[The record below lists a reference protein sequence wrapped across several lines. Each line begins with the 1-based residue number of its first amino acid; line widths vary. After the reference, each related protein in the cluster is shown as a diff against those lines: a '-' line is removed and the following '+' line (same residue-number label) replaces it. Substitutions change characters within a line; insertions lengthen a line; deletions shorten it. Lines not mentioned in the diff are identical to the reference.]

1 MISVSGIRG
10 VVGEALTADV
20 VSHYAARLG
29 TWLPP
34 GPVVF
39 GRDSRPSG
47 PALRPAVLA
56 ALVGVGREVIDLGI
70 VPTPTVQVEVER
82 RHAAGG
88 IALTASHNPVEWNA
102 LKLIGGDG
110 RFLTATT
117 GRAFLDAAATM
128 TPAWKRWDALGH
140 VVEVADPL
148 AGHLELILGLD
159 FLPVADIRARGFRV
173 ALDAVHGAGGAIGRR
188 LLEALG
194 CRFDILFEEPT
205 GLFPRVAEPLAENL
219 GILCGHV
226 AGAARGVGTA
236 PGAGGGYDIGL
247 AFDPDVDRL
256 SLVDE
261 TGRALGEEYTLAL
274 AARFVLE
281 RKQGPAVTNLSTSAM
296 IDAVAARL
304 GRTVLRT
311 PVGEANVVEEMAR
324 SGAPIG
330 GEGNGGVIL
339 PAVHLGRDAPVGVAL
354 ILGLMAATGKKL
366 SELAAELPTM
376 AMVKA
381 RRELATPPDLALLE
395 GPLGAA
401 LPGGILDR
409 RDGLRVSRDG
419 EWIHVRKS
427 GTEPI
432 VRVIAEAGDLAR
444 AEALCALAL
453 GTLGD

>member
-10 VVGEALTADV
+10 IVGASLTPDV
-20 VSHYAARLG
+20 VTRYAAAFA

-34 GPVVF
+34 GPIVF

-47 PALRPAVLA
+47 EALRHAVLTG
-56 ALVGVGREVIDLGI
+56 LLGVGREVIELGI
-70 VPTPTVQVEVER
+70 VPTPTVQLEVEH

-88 IALTASHNPVEWNA
+88 LALTASHNPIEWNA

-110 RFLTATT
+110 RFLTGTV
-117 GRAFLDAAATM
+117 GGEFLAAAQTL
-128 TPAWKRWDALGH
+128 TPAWKPWDGLGR
-140 VVEVADPL
+140 VTTVDDPL
-148 AGHLELILGLD
+148 KRHLDIILGLD
-159 FLPVADIRARGFRV
+159 LLDVPAIRARSFRV
-173 ALDAVHGAGGAIGRR
+173 ALDAVHGAGGAMGRR

-194 CRFDILFEEPT
+194 CRTDILFEEPT
-205 GLFPRVAEPLAENL
+205 GRFPRVAEPLAENL
-219 GILCGHV
+219 GILREHV
-226 AGAARGVGTA
+226 AKGT
-236 PGAGGGYDIGL
+236 YDIGL

-261 TGRALGEEYTLAL
+261 TGHALGEEYTLAL
-274 AARFVLE
+274 AARHVLE
-281 RKQGPAVTNLSTSAM
+281 RKPGPAVTNLSTSM
-296 IDAVAARL
+296 LIDAVAGRL

-354 ILGLMAATGKKL
+354 ILALMAATGKKL
-366 SELAAELPTM
+366 SELAAELPKT

-381 RRELATPPDLALLE
+381 KVELEAPPDLAPVTKRLRE
-395 GPLGAA
+395 A
-401 LPGGILDR
+401 LPDGTLDL
-409 RDGLRVSRDG
+409 RDGLRVTRPG

-432 VRVIAEAGDLAR
+432 VRVIAEAGDLTR
-444 AEALCALAL
+444 AEALRDLAIAALR
-453 GTLGD
+453 

>member
-1 MISVSGIRG
+1 VSQLMISVSGIRG
-10 VVGEALTADV
+10 IVGASLTPDV
-20 VSHYAARLG
+20 VTRYAAAFA

-34 GPVVF
+34 GPIVF

-47 PALRPAVLA
+47 EALRHAVLTG
-56 ALVGVGREVIDLGI
+56 LLGVGREVIELGI
-70 VPTPTVQVEVER
+70 VPTPTVQLEVEH

-88 IALTASHNPVEWNA
+88 LALTASHNPIEWNA

-110 RFLTATT
+110 RFLTGTV
-117 GRAFLDAAATM
+117 GGEFLAAAQAL
-128 TPAWKRWDALGH
+128 TPAWKPWDGLGR
-140 VVEVADPL
+140 VTTVDDPL
-148 AGHLELILGLD
+148 KRHLDIILGLD
-159 FLPVADIRARGFRV
+159 LLDVPAIRARSFRV
-173 ALDAVHGAGGAIGRR
+173 ALDAVHGAGGAMGRR

-194 CRFDILFEEPT
+194 CRTDILFEEPT
-205 GLFPRVAEPLAENL
+205 GRFPRVAEPLAENL
-219 GILCGHV
+219 GILREHV
-226 AGAARGVGTA
+226 AKGS
-236 PGAGGGYDIGL
+236 YDIGL

-261 TGRALGEEYTLAL
+261 TGHALGEEYTLAL
-274 AARFVLE
+274 AARHVLE
-281 RKQGPAVTNLSTSAM
+281 RKPGPAVTNLSTSM
-296 IDAVAARL
+296 LIDAVAGRL

-354 ILGLMAATGKKL
+354 ILALMAATGKKL
-366 SELAAELPTM
+366 SELAAELPKT

-381 RRELATPPDLALLE
+381 KVELEAPPDLAPVTKRLRE
-395 GPLGAA
+395 A
-401 LPGGILDR
+401 LPDGTLDL
-409 RDGLRVSRDG
+409 RDGLRVTRPG

-432 VRVIAEAGDLAR
+432 VRVIAEAGDLTR
-444 AEALCALAL
+444 AEALRDLAIAALR
-453 GTLGD
+453 

>member
-1 MISVSGIRG
+1 
-10 VVGEALTADV
+10 
-20 VSHYAARLG
+20 
-29 TWLPP
+29 
-34 GPVVF
+34 
-39 GRDSRPSG
+39 
-47 PALRPAVLA
+47 
-56 ALVGVGREVIDLGI
+56 
-70 VPTPTVQVEVER
+70 
-82 RHAAGG
+82 
-88 IALTASHNPVEWNA
+88 
-102 LKLIGGDG
+102 
-110 RFLTATT
+110 
-117 GRAFLDAAATM
+117 
-128 TPAWKRWDALGH
+128 
-140 VVEVADPL
+140 
-148 AGHLELILGLD
+148 
-159 FLPVADIRARGFRV
+159 
-173 ALDAVHGAGGAIGRR
+173 
-188 LLEALG
+188 
-194 CRFDILFEEPT
+194 ILFAEPT

-226 AGAARGVGTA
+226 ANAAAGASGPT
-236 PGAGGGYDIGL
+236 PGQPYDIGF

-281 RKQGPAVTNLSTSAM
+281 RKPGPAVTNLSTSAM

-311 PVGEANVVEEMAR
+311 AVGEANVVEEMAR
-324 SGAPIG
+324 AGAPIG

-354 ILGLMAATGKKL
+354 VLGLMAATGKKL

-381 RRELATPPDLALLE
+381 KQELAAPPDLARLE
-395 GPLGAA
+395 DPLARA

-409 RDGLRVSRDG
+409 RDGLRVSREG

-432 VRVIAEAGDLAR
+432 VRIIAEAGDMTRAGQLRDLAL
-444 AEALCALAL
+444 EAL
-453 GTLGD
+453 GS

>member
-10 VVGEALTADV
+10 IVGESLTPFVVADF
-20 VSHYAARLG
+20 AAKLA

-34 GPVVF
+34 GPMVF

-47 PALRPAVLA
+47 PALRHAILG
-56 ALVGVGREVIDLGI
+56 ALTGVGRDVIDLGI
-70 VPTPTVQVEVER
+70 VPTPTVQVEVESR
-82 RHAAGG
+82 RAAGG

-110 RFLTATT
+110 RFLSPTA
-117 GRAFLDAAATM
+117 GRRFLDAAVGM
-128 TPAWKRWDALGH
+128 TPAWQPWDRLGK
-140 VVEVADPL
+140 VMVAEDPL
-148 AGHLELILGLD
+148 ARHLELILGLD
-159 FLPVADIRARGFRV
+159 FLDVPAIRARRFRV
-173 ALDAVHGAGGAIGRR
+173 ALEAVHGAGGAIGRR

-205 GLFPRVAEPLAENL
+205 GFFPRVAEPLAENL
-219 GILCGHV
+219 GILCAHV
-226 AGAARGVGTA
+226 AADNKYDVGF
-236 PGAGGGYDIGL
+236 

-261 TGRALGEEYTLAL
+261 TGRALGEEFTLAL
-274 AARFVLE
+274 ATRFVLS
-281 RKQGPAVTNLSTSAM
+281 RMPGSAVTNLSTSAM
-296 IDAVAARL
+296 IEAVAARV
-304 GRTVLRT
+304 GRTVVRT
-311 PVGEANVVEEMAR
+311 PVGEANVVEEMAA
-324 SGAPIG
+324 SGAVIG

-366 SELAAELPTM
+366 SELAAELPAM

-381 RRELATPPDLALLE
+381 KRELSAPPDLSRLIK
-395 GPLGAA
+395 PLTAA
-401 LPGGILDR
+401 LPGGILDE
-409 RDGLRVSRDG
+409 RDGLRMARPG

-432 VRVIAEAGDLAR
+432 VRVIVEAESETR
-444 AEALCALAL
+444 ANELVNLAL
-453 GTLGD
+453 DALD